1 MSVRVILLHSISVM
15 SIKGVSYILLKK
27 KKLIFTGCF
36 RRKNNLNIKF
46 KTLEIKNKTKVW
58 LKFDDNFVLL
68 FEI

>member
-46 KTLEIKNKTKVW
+46 KTLEIKNKTKV
-58 LKFDDNFVLL
+58 
-68 FEI
+68 